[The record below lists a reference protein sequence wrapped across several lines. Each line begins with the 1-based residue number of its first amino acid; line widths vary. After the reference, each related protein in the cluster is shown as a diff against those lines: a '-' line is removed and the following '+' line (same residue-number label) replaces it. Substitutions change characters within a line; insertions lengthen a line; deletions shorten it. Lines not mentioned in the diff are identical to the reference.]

1 MVFAAGDIHAAPN
14 MFSPDWGEN
23 GSRFWGLTAAVRT
36 GNLDQTLESI
46 LLAKDARVSNL
57 DDARLLFSA
66 SLLRD
71 VVRAGGRVWVRADV
85 LQGWGQEVVWKS
97 LSQITATLA
106 NTEYHVATAWQNNEP
121 IPADRLVY
129 NGVSGNPEASD
140 IQKRRRYEGHL
151 RVHRPCLRSKY
162 LWLPG
167 MEDELPQSKE
177 CVNCEVTQ

>member
-23 GSRFWGLTAAVRT
+23 GSRFWELTAAVRT

-97 LSQITATLA
+97 LSQITATWPIRSTTSPRLGRTT
-106 NTEYHVATAWQNNEP
+106 NRSLPIGSSTTACRE
-121 IPADRLVY
+121 
-129 NGVSGNPEASD
+129 
-140 IQKRRRYEGHL
+140 IQK
-151 RVHRPCLRSKY
+151 PPTSKNAADMK
-162 LWLPG
+162 G
-167 MEDELPQSKE
+167 I
-177 CVNCEVTQ
+177 CVFTAHA